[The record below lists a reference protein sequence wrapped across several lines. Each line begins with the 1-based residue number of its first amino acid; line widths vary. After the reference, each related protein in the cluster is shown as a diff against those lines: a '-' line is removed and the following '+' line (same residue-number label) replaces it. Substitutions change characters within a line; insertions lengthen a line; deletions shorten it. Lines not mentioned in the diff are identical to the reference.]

1 MLVAAGAIVLL
12 SSSLLPQSRLLRLR
26 GGSAVPAMASPVTS
40 QEAQPQGPL
49 RLQLVAGSDTAVVR
63 VPRVELSSANVAALQ
78 LQPGTRVRIARAHK
92 RTDKP
97 AWRPTN
103 PFQKPI
109 PEATLAELREAEAPT
124 PLQPYVLG
132 DGEAR
137 LPSKAMQA
145 MRLQAGDTVLVAPLG
160 PAHDSARPVAHRR
173 SGWSDWSGWSGADP
187 APQERRLLEQ
197 RHHVQL
203 HDGRRLRRRLWPAT
217 LLVRLPRQELPR
229 RPGVRRA
236 EFVRRPSPLLGR
248 ALGSWG
254 SRGA

>member
-145 MRLQAGDTVLVAPLG
+145 MRLQAGDTVLVAPLAQPTTRPARSPTAAQAGQTGQAGQG
-160 PAHDSARPVAHRR
+160 PIQRRRGGGFLNNVIMFNYMMGGGYGGGYGRRR
-173 SGWSDWSGWSGADP
+173 SSYGYRGRSYRGGRAYGGRSSYG
-187 APQERRLLEQ
+187 
-197 RHHVQL
+197 
-203 HDGRRLRRRLWPAT
+203 GRRRY
-217 LLVRLPRQELPR
+217 
-229 RPGVRRA
+229 
-236 EFVRRPSPLLGR
+236 
-248 ALGSWG
+248 
-254 SRGA
+254 

>member
-1 MLVAAGAIVLL
+1 MLAVAGAFVLL

-26 GGSAVPAMASPVTS
+26 GGSAVPATASPATS

-49 RLQLVAGSDTAVVR
+49 RLQLVAGSNTAVVR

-78 LQPGTRVRIARAHK
+78 LQPGARVRIARAHK

-97 AWRPTN
+97 AWRPAN

-109 PEATLAELREAEAPT
+109 PDATLGELREAEAPT

-145 MRLQAGDTVLVAPLG
+145 MRLQAGDTVLVAPV
-160 PAHDSARPVAHRR
+160 ARPTARPAGSPTAAQAGQAGQAPIQRRR
-173 SGWSDWSGWSGADP
+173 SGGFLNNVIMFNYMMGGGYGGGY
-187 APQERRLLEQ
+187 
-197 RHHVQL
+197 
-203 HDGRRLRRRLWPAT
+203 GRRRSSYGHRGRSYRRVRSSYGGRRRY
-217 LLVRLPRQELPR
+217 
-229 RPGVRRA
+229 
-236 EFVRRPSPLLGR
+236 
-248 ALGSWG
+248 
-254 SRGA
+254 